1 MRSTS
6 SYFNCGLISRL
17 VCSCTLLMMILV
29 IQLMAEILHQLIDSL
44 SHYLQGLIHRWCTV
58 VLVMMILV
66 WKIKERFLGFYFT
79 PTLTF
84 AHEKIFG
91 QNFHNA
97 LSNLDS
103 LYGSG
108 RNWVW
113 LGDPIWSVRVVHIK
127 WVFMKQFIVRYIVD
141 LHFDDRYLLVYLQI

>member
-1 MRSTS
+1 
-6 SYFNCGLISRL
+6 
-17 VCSCTLLMMILV
+17 MMIF
-29 IQLMAEILHQLIDSL
+29 LI
-44 SHYLQGLIHRWCTV
+44 

-79 PTLTF
+79 PNLTF
-84 AHEKIFG
+84 AHEKILG

-103 LYGSG
+103 LHGLG

-127 WVFMKQFIVRYIVD
+127 WFFMKQFIVPYIVD
-141 LHFDDRYLLVYLQI
+141 LHFDDRYLLVYLQIYIYIYHIPISFQKNNISNVFFDPYFLNPNNPRIHIWYLFLHLL